1 MTNDRSNVRRLFAL
15 SDLHVANRVVVER
28 LGPEYAPARG
38 LFERVALSEDYIEF
52 LTLPAYELID

>member
-1 MTNDRSNVRRLFAL
+1 MVRRLL
-15 SDLHVANRVVVER
+15 DEEMER

-38 LFERVALSEDYIEF
+38 LFERVALSEDYVEF